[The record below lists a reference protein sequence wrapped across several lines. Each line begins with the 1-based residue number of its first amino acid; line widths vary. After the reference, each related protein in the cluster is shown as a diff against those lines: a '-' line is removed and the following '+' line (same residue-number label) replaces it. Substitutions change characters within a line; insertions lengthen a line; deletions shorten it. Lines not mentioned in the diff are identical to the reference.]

1 MCFLVIIKSSG
12 LWKNPSLTSLK
23 CQVTVTPLYLVFLE
37 LFLELLEIV
46 KCRTISWFQD
56 IFNLWSHY
64 VAPVANSIWFI
75 IFIYLFNY
83 LFSSFSCDQVLADVH
98 HLLKGSL
105 VWKVVQDDPSVHCRS
120 QRVNILKISKAS
132 ATFKWQTLDLWSSCR
147 DIFCFID
154 CIVETESLIVHLIR
168 SDCFSY
174 FTCFLLF
181 FLPSLMSQWNWT
193 VSWVLEVQ
201 KDLLHC
207 VN

>member
-12 LWKNPSLTSLK
+12 QWKNPSLPSLK
-23 CQVTVTPLYLVFLE
+23 CQVTVKPLYLVFLE

-132 ATFKWQTLDLWSSCR
+132 AAFKWQTLDLWTSFVLLTVLWKR
-147 DIFCFID
+147 
-154 CIVETESLIVHLIR
+154 SL
-168 SDCFSY
+168 
-174 FTCFLLF
+174 
-181 FLPSLMSQWNWT
+181 W
-193 VSWVLEVQ
+193 
-201 KDLLHC
+201 
-207 VN
+207 

>member
-23 CQVTVTPLYLVFLE
+23 CQVTVKPLYLVFLE

-56 IFNLWSHY
+56 IFNMWSHY

-132 ATFKWQTLDLWSSCR
+132 AAFKWQKLDLWRRLLFYWLYCENGVFDSSL
-147 DIFCFID
+147 DQIW
-154 CIVETESLIVHLIR
+154 
-168 SDCFSY
+168 
-174 FTCFLLF
+174 LF
-181 FLPSLMSQWNWT
+181 FLLHMFSFVFSTIFN
-193 VSWVLEVQ
+193 VSVKLNCELSTWSTERPPAL
-201 KDLLHC
+201 C
-207 VN
+207 